1 MASDVD
7 IINSALNMIGATN
20 ITSRTEDS
28 KAARVTNQRYD
39 FVRDA
44 VFRAHPWHCLVK
56 RQELAADTT
65 DPIMEFD
72 NAYQLPADCLR
83 VLRDQYHDTV
93 FRVEGRRIVTDEST
107 IKIIYI
113 ARITDPNEYDAL
125 LMECISARLAA
136 DCAFAL
142 TASRT
147 LAADMFALYEAK
159 LSEARFI
166 NAGEGTPGALDAVTE
181 PGSLIADTFINAR
194 F

>member
-93 FRVEGRRIVTDEST
+93 FRVEGRRIVTDESS

-166 NAGEGTPGALDAVTE
+166 NAGEGTPGALDNVTE

>member
-7 IINSALNMIGATN
+7 IINSGLNLIGATN

-39 FVRDA
+39 FVRDG

-65 DPIMEFD
+65 DPVMEFS

-83 VLRDQYHDTV
+83 VLRDQYLDTIY
-93 FRVEGRRIVTDEST
+93 RVEGRRIVTDEST

-159 LSEARFI
+159 LSEARFV
-166 NAGEGTPGALDAVTE
+166 NATEGTPGARDAVTE
-181 PGSLIADTFINAR
+181 AGSLVADTFVASR

>member
-7 IINSALNMIGATN
+7 IINSGLNMIGATN

-44 VFRAHPWHCLVK
+44 VFRSHPWGCLVK

-93 FRVEGRRIVTDEST
+93 FRVEGRRIVTDESS

-166 NAGEGTPGALDAVTE
+166 NATEGTPGGRDAVTE

>member
-1 MASDVD
+1 MASEVD

-56 RQELAADTT
+56 RRELAADTT
-65 DPIMEFD
+65 DPVMEFD

-166 NAGEGTPGALDAVTE
+166 NAGEGTPGALDNVTE

>member
-1 MASDVD
+1 MASEVD

-28 KAARVTNQRYD
+28 KAALVTNQRYD

-56 RQELAADTT
+56 RRELAADTT
-65 DPIMEFD
+65 DPVMEFD

-166 NAGEGTPGALDAVTE
+166 NAGEGTPGALDNVTE

>member
-1 MASDVD
+1 MASEVD

-44 VFRAHPWHCLVK
+44 VFRAHPWHCLGTR
-56 RQELAADTT
+56 RQLAADTT
-65 DPIMEFD
+65 DPVMEVD

-166 NAGEGTPGALDAVTE
+166 NAGEGTPGALDNVTE

>member
-1 MASDVD
+1 MASEVD

-56 RQELAADTT
+56 RRELAADTT
-65 DPIMEFD
+65 DPVMEFD
-72 NAYQLPADCLR
+72 TAYQLPADCLR

-166 NAGEGTPGALDAVTE
+166 NAGEGTPGALDNVTE